1 RDVIRDG
8 CFSLICLQDQVE
20 WNQNEVFPDNFM
32 RREVQ
37 AFVVSCTFKDEG
49 CQWKGKVR
57 HLEAHTS
64 NCEFMKIPC
73 DHFEC
78 GMFVK
83 KADLP
88 QHLETECKCRP
99 ETCGFCKKQIRLDKM
114 KLHHEKECPAYPVVC
129 EKCNK
134 DGIPRAKLSAHQNL
148 VVGDCD
154 GNQIGR
160 SNTEVKAKMEIQS
173 AKETEGVQEQLRE
186 YCEGVTSLNRKK
198 GSGNSS
204 AASPSTA
211 DYEAIITH
219 LRSQIEISEEEI
231 QSLREQLREHG
242 ERIASLGRQ
251 VALGNSSGVCSSA
264 QVSGDSAGSVPN
276 SEIARRGRNLENRT
290 ADLEALSAGNERE
303 IEATN
308 SRVDY
313 IERTLADRSVTLANL
328 EEKLMQ
334 LEFPSYDGQ
343 LLWKITEFARRRNEA
358 VSGQNVF
365 FYSPPFYTS
374 RYGYKMCARIYLNGD
389 GMGLGTHISVFFVVM
404 RGQNDVT
411 LRWPFRQMVTFMLLD
426 QDNVEHVIDT
436 LTPDPNSSSFQR
448 PRRETNIASGCPTFC
463 SLTELTNHAYVRD
476 DAMFL
481 KIIVDTTDL

>member
-1 RDVIRDG
+1 MTRDRRIMPRSPHITTDSGVIWHII
-8 CFSLICLQDQVE
+8 SLIQ
-20 WNQNEVFPDNFM
+20 
-32 RREVQ
+32 R
-37 AFVVSCTFKDEG
+37 
-49 CQWKGKVR
+49 
-57 HLEAHTS
+57 
-64 NCEFMKIPC
+64 
-73 DHFEC
+73 
-78 GMFVK
+78 
-83 KADLP
+83 
-88 QHLETECKCRP
+88 
-99 ETCGFCKKQIRLDKM
+99 
-114 KLHHEKECPAYPVVC
+114 
-129 EKCNK
+129 
-134 DGIPRAKLSAHQNL
+134 
-148 VVGDCD
+148 
-154 GNQIGR
+154 
-160 SNTEVKAKMEIQS
+160 S

-231 QSLREQLREHG
+231 QSLREQLQEHG

-251 VALGNSSGVCSSA
+251 VALGNSSGACSSA

-276 SEIARRGRNLENRT
+276 SEITRRVRNLENRT
-290 ADLEALSAGNERE
+290 ADQEALSAGNERE

-313 IERTLADRSVTLANL
+313 IERTLADRSVTLTNL
-328 EEKLMQ
+328 EEKFMQ

-358 VSGQNVF
+358 VSGQEVF
-365 FYSPPFYTS
+365 FCSPCFYTS
-374 RYGYKMCARIYLNGD
+374 RYGYKMYARIYLNGD

-404 RGQNDVT
+404 CGQNDAI

-436 LTPDPNSSSFQR
+436 LRHDPNSSSFQR
-448 PRRETNIASGCPTFC
+448 PRRRTNIASGCPTFC
-463 SLTELTNHAYVRD
+463 SLNELTNHAYVRD
-476 DAMFL
+476 DTMFL